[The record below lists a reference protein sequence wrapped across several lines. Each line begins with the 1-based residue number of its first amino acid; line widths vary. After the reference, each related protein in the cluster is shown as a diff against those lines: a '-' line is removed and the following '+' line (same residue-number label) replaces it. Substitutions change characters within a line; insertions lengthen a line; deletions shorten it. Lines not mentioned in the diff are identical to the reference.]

1 MREYGISKADF
12 NARVT
17 FITMQSLTQD
27 ADLLFCSDSVTDV
40 LGYDPPD
47 LVGRSLFSLIH
58 PEEKSNMAANW
69 YAALLTDSA
78 SVLVYCR
85 LQTKQ
90 MGYVRC
96 ECVFTVVY
104 DVTVAAITLH
114 LTQHAEERRRAARRA
129 REEFASV
136 IDPRYSMITQL
147 SSKFTV
153 QRQHHEPRVA
163 LILNRYS
170 RSLPIMYGTHACHT
184 LLGIDS
190 NNIQGCSFYNC
201 IDGSSLQEAIRVI
214 EHAKTHNAIAYLEF
228 LFKQPTPSNAAE
240 VSGND
245 DEGSLFTANARVKV
259 ECVVSCT
266 TDGLVAVIRH
276 APQRTFRHDTTQ
288 FYAPWPVPISI
299 NAAAAAAMTT
309 PSASTSPP
317 DVLQTVV
324 ELSAFAWSVENINAD
339 VARQVQRGT

>member
-1 MREYGISKADF
+1 
-12 NARVT
+12 
-17 FITMQSLTQD
+17 MQSLTQD
-27 ADLLFCSDSVTDV
+27 ANLLFCSDSVTDV
-40 LGYDPPD
+40 LGYEPPD
-47 LVGRSLFSLIH
+47 LIGKSLFTLIH
-58 PEEKSNMAANW
+58 PEEKSKMAANW
-69 YAALLTDSA
+69 YAALLADSA

-90 MGYVRC
+90 NIYVRC

-104 DVTVAAITLH
+104 DVTVTAVTLH
-114 LTQHAEERRRAARRA
+114 LTQHAEERRRAAMRA
-129 REEFASV
+129 SEEFASAV
-136 IDPRYSMITQL
+136 DPRYSMIAQL

-170 RSLPIMYGTHACHT
+170 RSLPIMYATHTSHT

-190 NNIQGCSFYNC
+190 HHIQGCSFYDC
-201 IDGSSLQEAIRVI
+201 IDGSSLQQAIRII

-228 LFKQPTPSNAAE
+228 LFKQPAPLNAEA
-240 VSGND
+240 SGD
-245 DEGSLFTANARVKV
+245 GDRGTLFTSNARVKV

-266 TDGLVAVIRH
+266 TDGLVAVVRH
-276 APQRTFRHDTTQ
+276 APQRTFRHNTTQ
-288 FYAPWPVPISI
+288 FYAPWPVPIFI
-299 NAAAAAAMTT
+299 NAAATNVTT
-309 PSASTSPP
+309 PPASPASP

-339 VARQVQRGT
+339 VARQVDRGSKQT